1 MLHSCIC
8 MSPKRHIYIWER
20 KTLYATTS
28 NETGWH
34 RHFGASIAVS
44 TVRPFRLETRKVGED
59 YLAALVP
66 PNLEH
71 RALSM
76 DTRMIVLLVDPD
88 SPDFRPLLKGLT
100 LSSIRKLDHAVFAPY
115 LKQMDQIIDGSAAL
129 SVIEKCA
136 GAMVSLLQSEPSA
149 SLDARIEGVLSR
161 IRSTFPDVPPLAL
174 LAREQEISPNR
185 LMTLFKSTLGLPIR
199 RYLLWLRLRESV
211 RWLENGENLTDTAHA
226 AGFADSAHL
235 SRVFRENFGMP
246 PSEIF
251 SPGAATVVRILE
263 SVREP

>member
-1 MLHSCIC
+1 
-8 MSPKRHIYIWER
+8 MSPRRHIYIWER

-44 TVRPFRLETRKVGED
+44 TAGTFRLETRSDGAE

-71 RALSM
+71 RALSPSA
-76 DTRMIVLLVDPD
+76 RMLVLLVDPD
-88 SPDFRPLLKGLT
+88 SPDFRPLLKGLS
-100 LSSIRKLDHAVFAPY
+100 LSSISKIDHAVFQPH
-115 LKQMDQIIDGSAAL
+115 LKQMDQIIDGGAPV

-136 GAMVSLLQSEPSA
+136 DAMVSLLQREPPA
-149 SLDARIEGVLSR
+149 ALDARIEGVLSR
-161 IRSTFPDVPPLAL
+161 IRSTFPEVPPLAL
-174 LAREQEISPNR
+174 LAREQQISPNR

-263 SVREP
+263 SSRI

>member
-1 MLHSCIC
+1 
-8 MSPKRHIYIWER
+8 MSPKRHVYIWER

-44 TVRPFRLETRKVGED
+44 PDRPFRLETRKNGRD
-59 YLAALVP
+59 YMAALVP

-71 RALSM
+71 RALAPEA
-76 DTRMIVLLVDPD
+76 RMIVLLVDPD
-88 SPDFRPLLKGLT
+88 SPDFRPLLGGLT
-100 LSSIRKLDHAVFAPY
+100 PSSIQDLDPALFSPC
-115 LKQMDQIIDGSAAL
+115 LKQMKQIIDGSA
-129 SVIEKCA
+129 SVSVVEKCA
-136 GAMVSLLQSEPSA
+136 EAMVRVLQREAPSP
-149 SLDARIEGVLSR
+149 LDSRIEGVLLR

-185 LMTLFKSTLGLPIR
+185 LMTLFKASLGLPIR
-199 RYLLWLRLRESV
+199 RYLLWIRLRESV
-211 RWLENGENLTDTAHA
+211 RWLEGGANLTDTAHA

-246 PSEIF
+246 PSVIF
-251 SPGAATVVRILE
+251 SPGAATVVRILD
-263 SVREP
+263 SALKS